1 MLSGELDPSEAIARL
16 PLTAPAVVGANFT
29 ANVKLWFTASVA
41 GNVKPLMEKFWP
53 GNTPLEILRGGPPGF
68 VSGSDLLLEL
78 PTCTLPKATLAG
90 FALSVP
96 LPCPVPSN
104 GKAQEFIG
112 GGA

>member
-1 MLSGELDPSEAIARL
+1 MSTAGAEGSRAGPVRCCRGVILDAIEGSG
-16 PLTAPAVVGANFT
+16 TT
-29 ANVKLWFTASVA
+29 YSVA
-41 GNVKPLMEKFWP
+41 GNVNPLMEKSVP
-53 GNTPLEILRGGPPGF
+53 VTLACEIVRVAPPVF
-68 VSGSDLLLEL
+68 VSVSDLLLEL